1 MIAAANEA
9 HLQICSSPEWRAVV
23 EEEILP
29 NAVGD
34 RSLGGVVLEVG
45 AGPGLTTDAIRQMV
59 PHLTAVELDEELAA
73 RLAERFVGTNVEVVC
88 AVATGL
94 PFEDDLYSSALTF
107 TMLHHVPTDPL
118 QDRVFEELCRV
129 LRPGGLLVGSDS
141 VDSPA
146 RRELHEGDVFNP
158 IDPETLPPR
167 LRGAGIVDVSL
178 QRENKELQDRF
189 YFWARV
195 PEAT

>member
-1 MIAAANEA
+1 MNEA
-9 HLQICSSPEWRAVV
+9 HLRICSSPEWRAVV

-34 RSLGGVVLEVG
+34 RSLGEVVLEVG

-59 PHLTAVELDEELAA
+59 PNLTAVELDEELAA
-73 RLAERFVGTNVEVVC
+73 RLAERFAGTNVEVVC
-88 AVATGL
+88 ADATGL
-94 PFEDDLYSSALTF
+94 PFEDDLFSSALTF
-107 TMLHHVPTDPL
+107 TMLRHVPTDQL
-118 QDRVFEELCRV
+118 QGRVFEELCRV

-141 VDSPA
+141 VDTPV
-146 RRELHEGDVFNP
+146 RRELHEGDIFNP
-158 IDPETLPPR
+158 VDPETLPER
-167 LRGAGIVDVSL
+167 LREAGFVDISL

-189 YFWARV
+189 YFWARS